1 MSGTYV
7 PVGDVYLENIVD
19 LNVGCVDSY
28 GSFAFQMDLGILII
42 GDKCQTIAKNLCY
55 RSRVSQLIVL
65 ATTPPAITGA
75 LSAGTPYV
83 PYSADH
89 SILAAYQNA
98 WGSYYST
105 IKELPEGWTPP
116 T

>member
-1 MSGTYV
+1 
-7 PVGDVYLENIVD
+7 
-19 LNVGCVDSY
+19 
-28 GSFAFQMDLGILII
+28 
-42 GDKCQTIAKNLCY
+42 
-55 RSRVSQLIVL
+55 VL
-65 ATTPPAITGA
+65 ATTPPTITGA